1 VLWILQIIDKALSAV
16 LIAPSH
22 VWRVRERNGEL
33 SADYAGLERYVPASG
48 SPALPAPGLRQV
60 AERTLTA
67 AICSSTAI
75 DACKQDLEKAVRQE
89 NNSPADATRPIS
101 RTRPALSAD
110 DSVDNLVMSISD
122 AKRLCCINLSGTQF
136 FACAQTDQAAI
147 SKSLLTNWISPST
160 LGLHRKHWRRRI
172 MRMISNPLMVA

>member
-1 VLWILQIIDKALSAV
+1 MFGGSEKETVNCQPIMPGWNDTFLHQEVQHCRLQVFGKLRKELLQQQSAL
-16 LIAPSH
+16 
-22 VWRVRERNGEL
+22 
-33 SADYAGLERYVPASG
+33 
-48 SPALPAPGLRQV
+48 Q
-60 AERTLTA
+60 
-67 AICSSTAI
+67 
-75 DACKQDLEKAVRQE
+75 QKAVRQE